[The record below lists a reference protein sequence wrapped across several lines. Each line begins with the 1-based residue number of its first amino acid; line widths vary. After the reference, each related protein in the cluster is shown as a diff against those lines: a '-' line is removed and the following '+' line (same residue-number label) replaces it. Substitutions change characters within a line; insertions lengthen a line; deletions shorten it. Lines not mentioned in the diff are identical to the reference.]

1 MSYINKLLVLFFTL
15 TIITALPTA
24 HSVEKTAE
32 KKPVTV
38 SNPVVRLTTTMGV
51 INLELD
57 QQKAPVTVKNFLR
70 YVNSGFYDGTV
81 FHRVIKD
88 FMIQGGGFKP
98 GLQKK
103 NPKGPIKNEADN
115 GLKNKAGTVAMA
127 RTNDP
132 HSASSQFFINTI
144 DNGFLDFKRKPPGG
158 WGYAVFGKV
167 TEGMEVVKKIEASAT
182 RRQGARANVP
192 VHDVVIFKAE
202 RLNRPAKK

>member
-1 MSYINKLLVLFFTL
+1 MNYINKLLVLFFTL
-15 TIITALPTA
+15 TIITTLPAA
-24 HSVEKTAE
+24 HSIEKIAE
-32 KKPVTV
+32 KKPATV
-38 SNPVVRLTTTMGV
+38 SNPVVRLTTSMGV

-57 QQKAPVTVKNFLR
+57 QQKAPMTVKNFLG
-70 YVNSGFYDGTV
+70 YVNSGFYNGTI

-98 GLQKK
+98 GFQKK

-132 HSASSQFFINTI
+132 DSASSQFFINTI
-144 DNGFLDFKRKPPGG
+144 DNGFLDFKSKTPGG

-182 RRQGARANVP
+182 RRQGAHANVP
-192 VHDVVIFKAE
+192 VNNVVIFKAE
-202 RLNRPAKK
+202 RLNGPAKK